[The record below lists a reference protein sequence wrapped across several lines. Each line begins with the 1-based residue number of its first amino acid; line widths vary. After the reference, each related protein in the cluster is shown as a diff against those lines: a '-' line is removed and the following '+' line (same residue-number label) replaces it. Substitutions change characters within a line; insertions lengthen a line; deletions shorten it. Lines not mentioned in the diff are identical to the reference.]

1 MADITLKAVR
11 NIETL
16 AYGYNYEGS
25 VDLATD
31 IAAGGVS
38 DLKVGGAQ
46 LAGTVSK
53 AAIVVDELVPETSS
67 SGTTYTSVTVSLGDD
82 DDSGD
87 DNLVDDVQV
96 EATNAGV
103 ASVGTAFVNTGASIA
118 LPLLTDKINLLV
130 TSAGEADEALMTA
143 GKLRIFLEYH
153 PTAGESFSN

>member
-1 MADITLKAVR
+1 MADITLKRVQD
-11 NIETL
+11 IQTL
-16 AYGYNYEGS
+16 ALGFNYEGS
-25 VDLATD
+25 VDLAED
-31 IAAGGVS
+31 IATGGVS

-46 LAGTVSK
+46 LAGTISK
-53 AAIVVDELVPETSS
+53 AAIVVDELVPEASS

-96 EATNAGV
+96 EATNAG
-103 ASVGTAFVNTGASIA
+103 AATVGTAFVNTGASIA

-130 TSAGEADEALMTA
+130 TSAGEADEALMTG

>member
-16 AYGYNYEGS
+16 AHGYNYEGI
-25 VDLATD
+25 VDMATD
-31 IAAGGVS
+31 IATGGVS

-46 LAGTVSK
+46 LAGTISQ
-53 AAIVVDELVPETSS
+53 AAIVVDDLVPETSS

-96 EATNAGV
+96 EETHGSV

-130 TSAGEADEALMTA
+130 TSAGEADEALMTG

-153 PTAGESFSN
+153 PTAGEPFNG

>member
-1 MADITLKAVR
+1 MADITLKRVQD
-11 NIETL
+11 IPTL
-16 AYGYNYEGS
+16 ALGFNYEGS
-25 VDLATD
+25 VDLAED
-31 IAAGGVS
+31 IATGGVS

-46 LAGTVSK
+46 LAGTISK
-53 AAIVVDELVPETSS
+53 AAIVVDELVPEASS

-96 EATNAGV
+96 EATNAG
-103 ASVGTAFVNTGASIA
+103 AATVGTAFVNTGASIA

-130 TSAGEADEALMTA
+130 TSAGEADEALMTG

>member
-16 AYGYNYEGS
+16 ALGYNYEGS

-31 IAAGGVS
+31 IATGGVS
-38 DLKVGGAQ
+38 DLKVGGSQ
-46 LAGTVSK
+46 LAGTISK
-53 AAIVVDELVPETSS
+53 ASIVVDELVPETSS

-82 DDSGD
+82 DDLGD
-87 DNLVDDVQV
+87 DNLVDDIQV
-96 EATNAGV
+96 EATNTGA
-103 ASVGTAFVNTGASIA
+103 ASVGTAFVNTGASLA

-130 TSAGEADEALMTA
+130 TSAGEADEALMTG

-153 PTAGESFSN
+153 PTAGEPFNG

>member
-1 MADITLKAVR
+1 MADITLKRVQD
-11 NIETL
+11 IQTL
-16 AYGYNYEGS
+16 ALGFNYEGS
-25 VDLATD
+25 VDLAED
-31 IAAGGVS
+31 IATGGVS

-46 LAGTVSK
+46 LAGTISK

-96 EATNAGV
+96 EATNAG
-103 ASVGTAFVNTGASIA
+103 AATVGTAFVNTGASIA

-130 TSAGEADEALMTA
+130 TSAGEADEALMTG

>member
-16 AYGYNYEGS
+16 AHGYNYEGT
-25 VDLATD
+25 VDLAED
-31 IAAGGVS
+31 IATGGAS

-46 LAGTVSK
+46 LAGTISK

-96 EATNAGV
+96 EETNGSV

-130 TSAGEADEALMTA
+130 TSAGEADEALMTG

-153 PTAGESFSN
+153 PTAGEPFNG

>member
-16 AYGYNYEGS
+16 AHGYNYEGT

-31 IAAGGVS
+31 IATGGVS

-46 LAGTVSK
+46 LAGTISK

-82 DDSGD
+82 NLIDDI
-87 DNLVDDVQV
+87 QV
-96 EATNAGV
+96 EETNGSV

-130 TSAGEADEALMTA
+130 TSAGEADEALMTG

-153 PTAGESFSN
+153 PTAGEPFNG